1 MGGGE
6 RVSCYTGVETGV
18 KGGGRGGRGCRE
30 GLYILGYRN
39 DLI

>member
-18 KGGGRGGRGCRE
+18 KGGRE
-30 GLYILGYRN
+30 GRTRLSIGYIYSRVP
-39 DLI
+39 